1 MTAPRRLLVV
11 SPNFHGYWRSIE
23 RAFTELGY
31 AVTTH
36 RYDERPARLARVGA
50 KVRHELPARI
60 GLTRFG
66 LGDPGDLVAG
76 RTAAALAALDAVD
89 PHRLLV
95 VKGDTLGAAFWD
107 EVDRRKIPRVLW
119 LYDELRRVRHEVP
132 IERLGPI
139 ASYSAADTGALQE
152 RSFTVAHVP
161 LAFDPTMTPTQPPRT
176 DEVVFVGARYPARE
190 RLLVGLAEAG
200 VPVRAYGRDWSGHLV
215 DRVRTW
221 DLHRPS
227 IAAGRDLPRP
237 EAYAVL
243 AGAAAA
249 LNIHGDQDGFT
260 MRTFEACGVGGLQLI
275 DRADVTEL
283 YTPGEHLEVFG
294 GPAEL
299 TALADRA
306 LRDRPWSDRLRAA
319 GRAHTMAQH
328 TFVHRARALE
338 ALWD

>member
-1 MTAPRRLLVV
+1 MTVAPRLLVV
-11 SPNFHGYWRSIE
+11 SPTFHGYWRSIE
-23 RAFTELGY
+23 RAFTDLGY

-36 RYDERPARLARVGA
+36 RYDERAARVQRVGA
-50 KVRHELPARI
+50 KLRHELPARV

-66 LGDPGDLVAG
+66 LGDPGDLVAE
-76 RTAAALAALDAVD
+76 RTAAALAALDDVN
-89 PHRLLV
+89 PQRLLV
-95 VKGDTLGAAFWD
+95 IKGDTLGPGFWD
-107 EVDRRKIPRVLW
+107 EVDRRRIPRVLW

-139 ASYSAADTGALQE
+139 ASYSRADTAALQAQ
-152 RSFTVAHVP
+152 SFIVAHVP
-161 LAFDPTMTPTQPPRT
+161 LFFDPTMTPLNPQSST
-176 DEVVFVGARYPARE
+176 EVVFVGARYPTRE
-190 RLLVGLAEAG
+190 RLLLDLAAAG
-200 VPVRAYGRDWSGHLV
+200 IPVRAYGRDWSGHLV

-221 DLHRPS
+221 DLHRPQIPAS
-227 IAAGRDLPRP
+227 RDLKRR

-260 MRTFEACGVGGLQLI
+260 MRTFEACGVGALQLI

-283 YTPGEHLEVFG
+283 YTPSEHLEVFG

-299 TALADRA
+299 IALAERA
-306 LRDRPWSDRLRAA
+306 VKDRPWSQRLREA
-319 GRAHTMAQH
+319 GRAHTLAHH
-328 TFVHRARALE
+328 TVTHRARALE